1 MMKIVELYTD
11 GACSY
16 NPGPGGWGVVLI
28 YQGYEKR
35 LSGFVDN
42 TTNNQMELLAV
53 IKGLQQLKEPCNV
66 LLYSDSAY
74 VVNAFQKK
82 WIDDWVVKNWKTSS
96 KKKVK
101 NVELWQ
107 ELFALSKKNNIT
119 WIKVKGH
126 SDNEYNNICDKL
138 ARTEI
143 EKHIS

>member
-1 MMKIVELYTD
+1 MKIVELYTD